1 MQDAKFGTST
11 GVSAADRAKTVLAL
25 CSPDSKAEEFRR
37 PGHVFPLKYRNGGV
51 LRRAGHTEA
60 SVDLV
65 ALAGLTPVSLLSALV
80 DANDGSMASLPR
92 LTNLALEHNIPIV
105 SITDLIRYELMSD

>member
-1 MQDAKFGTST
+1 M
-11 GVSAADRAKTVLAL
+11 
-25 CSPDSKAEEFRR
+25 DSKSEDFRR

-65 ALAGLTPVSLLSALV
+65 TLAGLSPVSVLSALV
-80 DANDGSMASLPR
+80 DEVDGSMASLPSLR
-92 LTNLALEHNIPIV
+92 NLALEHSLPIV
-105 SITDLIRYELMSD
+105 SITDLIR

>member
-1 MQDAKFGTST
+1 MRK
-11 GVSAADRAKTVLAL
+11 
-25 CSPDSKAEEFRR
+25 

-65 ALAGLTPVSLLSALV
+65 TLAGLPPFSVLTALVDVEDGNMASLLSLR
-80 DANDGSMASLPR
+80 S
-92 LTNLALEHNIPIV
+92 LALECNLPIV
-105 SITDLIRYELMSD
+105 SITDLIR